1 MHEQRGN
8 PSCVKNHRHKRFRHT
23 LTIVVAAFG
32 LLNLAAAA
40 PASSDARPRARD
52 AGIGIVIGTL
62 PPGPNNAITDV
73 AGVGVGHATLIEG
86 TRIHTGVTAIVPH
99 AGNLF
104 RQRVPAAIVV
114 GNGFGKLVGVTQVQE
129 LGELE
134 TPILLTGTLGV
145 WKVADALVDHLL
157 RQPGMDKVYS
167 INPVVGETNDG
178 YLSDIRARPLT
189 PALVKQALTRLS
201 HGAVEEGDVGAGA
214 GTVAFG
220 WKGGIGTS
228 SRVLAATDGG
238 YTVGAL
244 VQSNFGGQ
252 LTIAGV
258 PVWKQL
264 PDPVEYARAAAAPPA
279 KGDGSIMIVVATDA
293 PLDAAALQRLA
304 RRALV
309 GLARTGSVMSNGSGD
324 YVIAFSTAKD
334 NLRSPDAA
342 TQPARS
348 VAAEHMTP
356 LFQAVAEAT
365 EEAILNSLF
374 RAHTVHGFRGTAAAL
389 PLDRVLDA
397 LRRENMLAQ
406 AEQRLADWPDLSH
419 YRADNARLA
428 APAANENRVVFFGD
442 SITASWGHDAGEFF
456 PGKPYVN
463 RGISGQTTP
472 QMLVRFAQDVV
483 ALKPRVVVVLAG
495 TNDIAGNTG
504 PATPRMIED
513 NLAAMAAIARDNG
526 IKVVFAS
533 ILPTTGYPWRT
544 SVRPVAAIREVNTW
558 LKAYCTREKLVYLDY
573 YSAMVNKDDGLRA
586 DLGDDGV
593 HPNAA
598 GYAVMAPLAQKAI
611 EQALAQP

>member
-1 MHEQRGN
+1 MHEQHGN
-8 PSCVKNHRHKRFRHT
+8 SSCANSQFRKRTHSA
-23 LTIVVAAFG
+23 LAIVATAFG
-32 LLNLAAAA
+32 LLNLASAAA
-40 PASSDARPRARD
+40 TVDEARPRARD
-52 AGIGIVIGTL
+52 AGIVIGTML
-62 PPGPNNAITDV
+62 PGPNNAITDV
-73 AGVGVGHATLIEG
+73 AGVGVGHATLTEG
-86 TRIHTGVTAIVPH
+86 TRFHTGVTAIVPH

-104 RQRVPAAIVV
+104 AQRVPAAIVI
-114 GNGFGKLVGVTQVQE
+114 GNGFGKLLGVTQVQE

-157 RQPGMDKVYS
+157 HQPGMDKVYS

-189 PALVKQALTRLS
+189 PALVEQALMRLS
-201 HGAVEEGDVGAGA
+201 HGAVEDGDVGAGA

-228 SRVLAATDGG
+228 SRVLPAADGG
-238 YTVGAL
+238 YTLGVL

-264 PDPVEYARAAAAPPA
+264 PDPAEYARTLTAPPT
-279 KGDGSIMIVVATDA
+279 KGDGSIMMVVATDA

-324 YVIAFSTAKD
+324 YVIAFSTAKE

-374 RAHTVHGFRGTAAAL
+374 RAHTVRGFRGTAAAL
-389 PLDRVLDA
+389 PLDRVFEA
-397 LRRENMLAQ
+397 LHRANAPADEKRS
-406 AEQRLADWPDLSH
+406 ADWPELSR
-419 YRADNARLA
+419 YREDNARLA
-428 APAANENRVVFFGD
+428 APAPNENRVVFFGD
-442 SITASWGHDAGEFF
+442 SITDFWGRGEDNGEFF

-483 ALKPRVVVVLAG
+483 ALKPRIVVVLAG

-504 PATPRMIED
+504 PATPQMIED
-513 NLAAMAAIARDNG
+513 NYAAMAAIARSND
-526 IKVVFAS
+526 IRIVFAS
-533 ILPTTGYPWRT
+533 ILPAKVYPWR
-544 SVRPVAAIREVNTW
+544 SGIQPVPAIREVNAW
-558 LKAYCTREKLVYLDY
+558 LKAYCAREKLVYLDY
-573 YSAMVNKDDGLRA
+573 YSAMADADGGMRTGLSS
-586 DLGDDGV
+586 DGV
-593 HPNAA
+593 HPNSA
-598 GYAVMAPLAQKAI
+598 GYAVMAPLAQRAI
-611 EQALAQP
+611 DEALK

>member
-1 MHEQRGN
+1 MNE
-8 PSCVKNHRHKRFRHT
+8 
-23 LTIVVAAFG
+23 
-32 LLNLAAAA
+32 
-40 PASSDARPRARD
+40 ARPRTRD
-52 AGIGIVIGTL
+52 AGIVIGTMT
-62 PPGPNNAITDV
+62 PGADNAITDV
-73 AGVGVGHATLIEG
+73 AGVGVGHATLTEG
-86 TRIHTGVTAIVPH
+86 TRFHTGITAIVPH
-99 AGNLF
+99 AGNLYQ
-104 RQRVPAAIVV
+104 QRVPAAIVI
-114 GNGFGKLVGVTQVQE
+114 GNGFGKLLGVTQVQE

-157 RQPGMDKVYS
+157 RQPGMEKVYS

-178 YLSDIRARPLT
+178 YLSDIRARPQT
-189 PALVKQALTRLS
+189 PALVAQALARLS

-228 SRVLAATDGG
+228 SRVLSKTDGS
-238 YTVGAL
+238 YTVGVL

-264 PDPVEYARAAAAPPA
+264 PDPAEYARTMTAPPT

-324 YVIAFSTAKD
+324 YVIAFSTAKE

-397 LRRENMLAQ
+397 LHRASALVQDDKRS
-406 AEQRLADWPDLSH
+406 ADWPELSR
-419 YRADNARLA
+419 YREDNARLA
-428 APAANENRVVFFGD
+428 AAALDKNRVVFFGD
-442 SITASWGHDAGEFF
+442 SITDFWGRGEDNGEFF

-483 ALKPRVVVVLAG
+483 ALKPHVVVVLAG

-504 PATPRMIED
+504 PATPQMIED
-513 NLAAMAAIARDNG
+513 NYAAMAAIARRND
-526 IKVVFAS
+526 IRVVFAS
-533 ILPTTGYPWRT
+533 ILPAKAYPWRLGI
-544 SVRPVAAIREVNTW
+544 RPVPAIREVNAW
-558 LKAYCTREKLVYLDY
+558 LKAYCAREKLVYLDY
-573 YSAMVNKDDGLRA
+573 YSAMADTDGGMRA
-586 DLGDDGV
+586 GLSSDGV

-598 GYAVMAPLAQKAI
+598 GYAVMAPLAQRAI
-611 EQALAQP
+611 DEALK